1 MSSTPVNPLT
11 QLVIPSSVPATKT
24 SSGSLFEALA
34 RAWGDALD
42 RQAQVIQDKALEI
55 SEGGNDKPGALT
67 ELSAES
73 AKIAYMANSS
83 HTSISSVGEAHK
95 TSAQK

>member
-1 MSSTPVNPLT
+1 MASTPVNPLS
-11 QLVIPSSVPATKT
+11 QLVISSLPATKT

-34 RAWGDALD
+34 RAWGEALD
-42 RQAQVIQDKALEI
+42 RQAQVIQNKSNAMG
-55 SEGGNDKPGALT
+55 EGSDKPSDLT

-73 AKIAYMANSS
+73 AKIAYMANMS
-83 HTSISSVGEAHK
+83 HTSISQVGEAHK